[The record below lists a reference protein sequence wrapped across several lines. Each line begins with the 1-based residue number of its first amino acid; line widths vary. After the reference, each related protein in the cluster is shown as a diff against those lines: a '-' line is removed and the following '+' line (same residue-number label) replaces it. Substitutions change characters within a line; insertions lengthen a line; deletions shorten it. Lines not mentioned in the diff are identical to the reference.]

1 MLSEGENEVT
11 TIQERQDS
19 FSKPQLSEENPL
31 RHTMRE
37 DQLPS
42 IQKKKVRDSLI
53 KLNIDVEGVD
63 DSFSA
68 SPDKQLGGTTTAR
81 SKDLLHSK

>member
-42 IQKKKVRDSLI
+42 I
-53 KLNIDVEGVD
+53 
-63 DSFSA
+63 
-68 SPDKQLGGTTTAR
+68 
-81 SKDLLHSK
+81 